1 MRSTNTFTFPGYRT
15 DPTNCT
21 EDYYPAFFLCDYS
34 TCSINLLANAVCWS
48 TELPPAHMKRIIIRM
63 HLISPAWLRGE
74 SSFPLEETREDN
86 NRHGGDSLMSNCL
99 EKTARR
105 MEYYEHLLL
114 PPKYNLIYQKGC
126 EIGCCVLYVFLLPN
140 KADALFSP
148 YAPKQTEIKK
158 NNNKK
163 KRPEGAFEIINN

>member
-1 MRSTNTFTFPGYRT
+1 MRSTNTFIFPGYRT
-15 DPTNCT
+15 NPTNCI
-21 EDYYPAFFLCDYS
+21 EDYYPAFFLYDYS

-48 TELPPAHMKRIIIRM
+48 TELPPAPIKRIIIWM
-63 HLISPAWLRGE
+63 YLISSAWLRGE

-86 NRHGGDSLMSNCL
+86 KRHGGDSLMSNCL

-114 PPKYNLIYQKGC
+114 PPKYNLISQKGC
-126 EIGCCVLYVFLLPN
+126 EIGCCMLYVFLLPS

-148 YAPKQTEIKK
+148 YAPKQTEIK
-158 NNNKK
+158 
-163 KRPEGAFEIINN
+163 RPEGAFELSLIHI